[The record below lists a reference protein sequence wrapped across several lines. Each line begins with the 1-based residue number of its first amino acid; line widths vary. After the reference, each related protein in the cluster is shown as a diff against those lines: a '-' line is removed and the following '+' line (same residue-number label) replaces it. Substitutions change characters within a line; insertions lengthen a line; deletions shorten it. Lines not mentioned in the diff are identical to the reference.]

1 MKKILQ
7 IFESNP
13 SKFEEFNSN
22 SNVLIQTFELFS
34 PNSKTFSINVW
45 LNFFKIHFQNRKKE
59 KRKEQEEQEE
69 NLRPLDPYPDAV
81 PLYQLGFLRKEGK
94 IKEDYWK
101 QGYF

>member
-7 IFESNP
+7 IFESNV

-34 PNSKTFSINVW
+34 PNSNIFSINIW
-45 LNFFKIHFQNRKKE
+45 LNIFKIHFQNTKKE
-59 KRKEQEEQEE
+59 KRKEQEE
-69 NLRPLDPYPDAV
+69 NLRPFDPYPDTV
-81 PLYQLGFLRKEGK
+81 PLYQFEFLRKKGE